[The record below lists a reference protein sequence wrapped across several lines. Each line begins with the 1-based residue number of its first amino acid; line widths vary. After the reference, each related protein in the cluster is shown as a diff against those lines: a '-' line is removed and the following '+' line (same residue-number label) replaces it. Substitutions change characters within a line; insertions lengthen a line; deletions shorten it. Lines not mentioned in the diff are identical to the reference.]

1 MPLFGI
7 VFGGLRK
14 LLFQNSLSP
23 PNTIPESGMTGF
35 WNLALQLYLLEYV
48 LSGRKHLRH
57 TGDTLGGGLAAAPR
71 PQRTDRQTEHRQRVG
86 SAYAALA

>member
-1 MPLFGI
+1 
-7 VFGGLRK
+7 
-14 LLFQNSLSP
+14 
-23 PNTIPESGMTGF
+23 MTGF

-86 SAYAALA
+86 SAYAGCSVGLGLLIRGSFHK